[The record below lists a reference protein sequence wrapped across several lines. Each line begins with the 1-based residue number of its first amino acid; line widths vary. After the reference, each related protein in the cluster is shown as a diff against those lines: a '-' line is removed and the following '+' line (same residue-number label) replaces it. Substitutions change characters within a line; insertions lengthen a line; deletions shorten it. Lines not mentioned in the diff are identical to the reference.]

1 MRVSPPCCNP
11 DGRTAGEE
19 TADCTA
25 MDHRQDHRG
34 YVHRGIVRSSTKPG
48 AQGVHARSIWT
59 ASPGRHG
66 PLQRHTGI
74 LHKELYIRRRFQS
87 EAGQDESWERA
98 GDLEF
103 GSQPML
109 KPKGNLQLQP
119 CPYRKPRDHIQLLSS
134 EDQVHSHSYVAKMRL
149 TASTVS
155 QLLRTIWD

>member
-1 MRVSPPCCNP
+1 MNAAYAWSQKQVMLGVIAIIQNLLFAKTVGKNSRKGLPAQSAEQRARCDLLKNLRFGDEVNQRLENTTLP
-11 DGRTAGEE
+11 DG
-19 TADCTA
+19 
-25 MDHRQDHRG
+25 
-34 YVHRGIVRSSTKPG
+34 
-48 AQGVHARSIWT
+48 
-59 ASPGRHG
+59 
-66 PLQRHTGI
+66 

-119 CPYRKPRDHIQLLSS
+119 CPYRKPRDHIQLLCS
-134 EDQVHSHSYVAKMRL
+134 EDQAHSHSYVAKMRL